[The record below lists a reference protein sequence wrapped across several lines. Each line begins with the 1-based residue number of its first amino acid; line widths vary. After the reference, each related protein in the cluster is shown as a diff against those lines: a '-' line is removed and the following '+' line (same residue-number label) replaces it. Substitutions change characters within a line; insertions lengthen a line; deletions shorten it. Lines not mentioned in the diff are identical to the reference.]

1 MGSNGY
7 IKDLK
12 LIAKGDLKMD
22 MINKI
27 SKIQA
32 RLSREQKEL
41 DQIKGKISRVEEE
54 LLEHSIGNIHDIEIN
69 LSKMEKELEK
79 SRKKLQKQMDIFI
92 NEYPEL
98 DED

>member
-1 MGSNGY
+1 
-7 IKDLK
+7 
-12 LIAKGDLKMD
+12 MD

-54 LLEHSIGNIHDIEIN
+54 LLEHPIGNIQDIEIN

-79 SRKKLQKQMDIFI
+79 SQRKLRKQMDVFMD
-92 NEYPEL
+92 EYPEL
-98 DED
+98 NED